1 MSLFGQT
8 PASTSTGF
16 GSTAPATG
24 FGAAPKP
31 GGFTFG
37 GNTSNT
43 TAPASSLFGGASS
56 TTATTPAFGAPAA
69 STATPANP
77 QQPSLF
83 GATSAAAPTFG
94 VTATS
99 QPQQQQQT
107 GFGGG
112 GLFGGG
118 TSQAT
123 AATTTATP
131 SLFGASNTNTSLFG
145 GNTSNTTANTTSSL
159 FGASANKPATTPF
172 GFSSTGSS
180 FNNMNS
186 LQGNMNNMTPQQR
199 DQMIYQL
206 LVQKNK
212 EELEQKGQRTLNDIT
227 PENMWQSLALMKSW
241 WDPESPTCK
250 FKTYFYNTVP
260 AQEVHLYQRPPN
272 QDQKAW
278 DDAQK
283 KNPDPTCMVPTLA
296 IGFSD
301 IDKRMEAQNLLS
313 QAHKAK
319 LQEINDKVK
328 KLQET
333 TLLENANKL
342 MEAKRQYMEITQRV
356 IRFLKHTQVLRQK
369 GLSITPEEEMMRTR
383 FESIQ
388 DQLQQSEQFHGT
400 LSQMWAQLQLIK
412 ESGRKYG
419 SVDGVYEWDSV
430 SPSHVEEITK
440 ILDEQQRGIQ
450 HTIDVLQRDAKD
462 AQSLQ
467 QEQQQHLQQ
476 QEERLQ
482 YLP

>member
-16 GSTAPATG
+16 GSTTPATG
-24 FGAAPKP
+24 FGTAPKP
-31 GGFTFG
+31 GGFSFG
-37 GNTSNT
+37 GNPSNT
-43 TAPASSLFGGASS
+43 TAPTSSLFGGAPSNTS
-56 TTATTPAFGAPAA
+56 TTPAFGAPAA
-69 STATPANP
+69 PANQ

-83 GATSAAAPTFG
+83 GATSTAAPTFG
-94 VTATS
+94 TPATS
-99 QPQQQQQT
+99 QPPQQQQQT
-107 GFGGG
+107 GFGGS
-112 GLFGGG
+112 LFGGG

-123 AATTTATP
+123 ATTTTTTP
-131 SLFGASNTNTSLFG
+131 SLFGAPNTNTSLFG
-145 GNTSNTTANTTSSL
+145 GNTTANTTSSL
-159 FGASANKPATTPF
+159 FGGSANKPATSF
-172 GFSSTGSS
+172 GFSSTGPS

-186 LQGNMNNMTPQQR
+186 LQGNMNNMSSQQR

-301 IDKRMEAQNLLS
+301 IDKRMEAQNVLA

-319 LQEINDKVK
+319 LQEINEKVK

-462 AQSLQ
+462 TQSLQ

-476 QEERLQ
+476 QQERLQ